1 MWELYRNYVI
11 SFYTLKF
18 LGIHDPPICIITI
31 FLSLLGLMFWL
42 MINDHYEYLSQKI
55 QARIIL
61 SLPLT
66 FPILPLVLFGL
77 ILYVIWLG
85 LKGLI
90 LIAFPSLITNAFPQ
104 IKDIEISEVIN
115 TIREKFYNYK
125 IKFMIRFCG
134 AKYPSNHKIK
144 EGPYK

>member
-1 MWELYRNYVI
+1 MWELYRNYVV

-18 LGIHDPPICIITI
+18 LGMHIDKSVCVLTI
-31 FLSLLGLMFWL
+31 PLSLLGLMFWL
-42 MINDHYEYLSQKI
+42 MINDDNEYLSKKWE
-55 QARIIL
+55 ARIIL

-77 ILYVIWLG
+77 ILYIFWYGVKHIG
-85 LKGLI
+85 LY
-90 LIAFPSLITNAFPQ
+90 LITNAFPQ

-115 TIREKFYNYK
+115 NIREKFYNYK

-134 AKYPSNHKIK
+134 AKYPSNFITKDGI
-144 EGPYK
+144 YK